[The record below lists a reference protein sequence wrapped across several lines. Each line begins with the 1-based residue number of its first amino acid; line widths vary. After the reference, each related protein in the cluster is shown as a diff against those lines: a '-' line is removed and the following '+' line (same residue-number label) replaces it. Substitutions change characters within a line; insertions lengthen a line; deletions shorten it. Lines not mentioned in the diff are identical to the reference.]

1 MQLPLG
7 MRAELVRGREDAP
20 LGWVSRRFDQRTPTS
35 TLLVQG
41 ATQGNI
47 RLVTR
52 LELSVPAA
60 RCAMRA
66 QQPASTRGSMHEQRA
81 ETEHL

>member
-7 MRAELVRGREDAP
+7 MRCELVRGREDAP

-41 ATQGNI
+41 ATQGNA
-47 RLVTR
+47 RLVTK
-52 LELSVPAA
+52 LDLSISAVRSAA
-60 RCAMRA
+60 PT
-66 QQPASTRGSMHEQRA
+66 QKSVTTRGSLHEQRA